1 MTPRGMLLLAAVA
14 AGSLAAAQ
22 SSVMEALLAKGQEAR
37 YAGIRDVAFRR
48 GERMVTFQERI
59 IRDGAN
65 LRIEHPPG
73 SPFAGQIIVET
84 GSIRRHYL
92 PDQKI
97 IREVPRLSASF
108 GRDLVESFAR
118 RRGEWREGRSAD
130 PVAGRAVRRFEHVG
144 SELGSISVE
153 IDAEAGVILSREI
166 KDREGKVIGSFAFR
180 AIKMNPQLRGSEF
193 RLNIAGAKVVRI
205 HDELKTAAQ
214 ELGMKPIRIRAGG
227 FELMGVR
234 KIDSEAGKALLVQ
247 FTRNSDRVT
256 VVASKKELDGKLLRG
271 LVRGRGNLH
280 TWRKDGL
287 SLAIISS
294 LPESSLKWIADRV
307 SA

>member
-1 MTPRGMLLLAAVA
+1 MKVRGVVLLAAVA
-14 AGSLAAAQ
+14 AGSLATAQ
-22 SSVMEALLAKGQEAR
+22 QSLMETLLEKGKEAR
-37 YAGIRDVAFRR
+37 YAGVRDVSFRR
-48 GERMVTFQERI
+48 GDKTVTFQERI
-59 IRDGAN
+59 IRSGSS

-84 GSIRRHYL
+84 GSMRRHYL

-97 IREVPRLSASF
+97 IRELPRATASF
-108 GRDLVESFAR
+108 GRELVDPFNR
-118 RRGEWREGRSAD
+118 RSGEWQEAKVSEQ
-130 PVAGRAVRRFEHVG
+130 VAGRSVRRFEHTG
-144 SELGSISVE
+144 STLGSVAVE
-153 IDAEAGVILSREI
+153 IDSEAGVILAREI
-166 KDREGKVIGSFAFR
+166 KDRQGAVIGSFRFR
-180 AIKMNPQLRGSEF
+180 AIKMNPSLRGSEF
-193 RLNIAGAKVVRI
+193 RLNIPGVKVVRI
-205 HDELKTAAQ
+205 HDELKAAAA

-227 FELMGVR
+227 FELMSVR

-247 FTRNSDRVT
+247 FMRNTDRVT
-256 VVASKKELDGKLLRG
+256 VVASKKELDGKTLRA

-280 TWRKDGL
+280 VWKKDGV